1 VSLVEV
7 AVGLAILVGLVGIVL
22 PVLPGT
28 FVILAAVVVWA
39 TETGGAPA
47 WTVMGVATAFLAVG
61 AVAKFL
67 LPGRRLKAAVPT
79 PTLVA
84 GALLAV
90 VGFFVIPVVGVFVG
104 FPLGIYLAE
113 RQRVG
118 AAAAWP
124 STRVALRAIGLS
136 ILIEL
141 AAGTLAAGTWV
152 AGVLLT

>member
-7 AVGLAILVGLVGIVL
+7 VVGLAILVGLVGIVL

-28 FVILAAVVVWA
+28 IVILAAVLVWA
-39 TETGGAPA
+39 TETGGATA

-79 PTLVA
+79 STLVA

-113 RQRVG
+113 RHRVG
-118 AAAAWP
+118 AALAWP